1 MSLVLVAAEKNTKNA
16 VGKRKLKELKELK
29 ELKKLRE
36 LKKYLSVA
44 NPLLC

>member
-1 MSLVLVAAEKNTKNA
+1 MSLVLVTAEKNTKNA
-16 VGKRKLKELKELK
+16 VGKKKLK